1 MGSDVADTLLTLL
14 DLPLIF
20 ARVSSTVLAN
30 KLLPDIGKICDSH
43 TRTLLE
49 REMGVGKNSP
59 LYELGNF
66 YNYSLQSKLKGCLI
80 RIVER
85 LQKNPQYYLD
95 LKAQVVSSLVTE
107 KRLLAQ
113 LFQKCG
119 RNELEFIVT
128 TGLWG
133 GFFLGVVQMIGWLCW
148 PFPVTL
154 ALGGAIVGYATDW
167 FALTILFRPV
177 EPIQI
182 LGVKVHGLFLQR
194 QKEVSQEFASFV
206 TQNLLTPDKL
216 WNALSTGPRCSR
228 LESLIKEELKREL
241 VFFLPGLSDGDWSL
255 FANKVLKALPRSA
268 KCTHDYMQ
276 KELRLEETIRAEML
290 KMKSAEFERVL
301 HPIFAADELTLILV
315 GSLLGLLSGAL
326 QVPFY

>member
-1 MGSDVADTLLTLL
+1 MGSDVADTILTLL

-20 ARVSSTVLAN
+20 SRVSSTVLAN
-30 KLLPDIGKICDSH
+30 KLLPEIRKICDSQ

-49 REMGVGKNSP
+49 REVGLGKNSP
-59 LYELGNF
+59 LYDLGNF
-66 YNYSLQSKLKGCLI
+66 YNFSLQSKLKGCLI
-80 RIVER
+80 RIVE
-85 LQKNPQYYLD
+85 QIQADPQYYLD
-95 LKAQVVSSLVTE
+95 IKAQVVSSLMTE
-107 KRLLAQ
+107 KRLLVQ

-119 RNELEFIVT
+119 RNELKFIVF

-133 GFFLGVVQMIGWLCW
+133 GFLLGLVQMIGWLCW
-148 PFPVTL
+148 PIPASL

-167 FALTILFRPV
+167 FALTILFQPV

-182 LGVKVHGLFLQR
+182 LGFKVHGLFLQR
-194 QKEVSQEFASFV
+194 QREVSQEFASFV
-206 TQNLLTPDKL
+206 TKNLLTPDKL
-216 WNALSTGPRCSR
+216 WNALSTGPQCSR

-241 VFFLPGLSDGDWSL
+241 IFFLPGLSDGDWSL
-255 FANKVLKALPRSA
+255 FANAVLKALPRGA

-301 HPIFAADELTLILV
+301 HPIFAEDELTLILV
-315 GSLLGLLSGAL
+315 GTLLGALSGAL